1 MFNHSKSGSIAT
13 VFTAILVT
21 FFAAGIAAGQ
31 TYTTIANGN
40 WSSAATWQGGSVP
53 PTAANIPAGAIVRI
67 RHTVNYDTGNALR
80 NQGEI
85 RIQPVPGTTAKLNVP
100 GGIFIENWAG
110 GTFVIVNGALVQCRF
125 APCNDG
131 QPYVGNSPTAQQ
143 QTGSFRN
150 LGGIVELRGSNIE
163 IAQSWTNLGG
173 TSFMVDTCITAGES
187 YAIKGSPSA
196 GNPTETIVRSFLSMG
211 WHGAGQFE
219 LANGTVTFDRAN
231 FQLAGANTN
240 FNLQVGTANGDIDF
254 ITLRNHVVPFDGN
267 GIIFAGPGLVTSGIN
282 LDAYCTASVLQYQHN
297 QKFTGP
303 QSQNCSIAAF
313 PAICGGG
320 IPTAANGVVQG
331 RVLTATGAGIAK
343 GSIEVVGGNL
353 TQPMRVLTNAF
364 GIFRVDGLEAGQ
376 TYIVQVAA
384 KGHTF
389 AEPIR
394 VVTLFDNLTDLEFVA
409 DAPGKPTRE
418 TKENP
423 KR

>member
-1 MFNHSKSGSIAT
+1 MLKHLISGSLAT
-13 VFTAILVT
+13 AFGAVLVT
-21 FFAAGIAAGQ
+21 IMVAGIAVGQ

-53 PTAANIPAGAIVRI
+53 PTAANIPAGVVVRI
-67 RHTVNYDTGNALR
+67 RHTVNYDTGNTLR
-80 NQGEI
+80 NEGEI
-85 RIQPVPGTTAKLNVP
+85 RIQPVPGTTARLNVP

-110 GTFVIVNGALVQCRF
+110 GTFVMVNATLVQCRF

-173 TSFMVDTCITAGES
+173 TSFMVDTCLTAGES
-187 YAIKGSPSA
+187 YAIKGSQAS

-219 LANGTVTFDRAN
+219 LANGTVIFDRAN
-231 FQLAGANTN
+231 FQLAGATSN

-254 ITLRNHVVPFDGN
+254 ITLRNHVVPFN
-267 GIIFAGPGLVTSGIN
+267 GSGVIFAGPGLITSGIN

-297 QKFTGP
+297 QKFSGP
-303 QSQNCSIAAF
+303 QSQNCGIAAF

-320 IPTAANGVVQG
+320 TPTAANGVIQG
-331 RVLTATGAGIAK
+331 RVLTAAGLGISKGA
-343 GSIEVVGGNL
+343 IEVMGGNL
-353 TQPMRVLTNAF
+353 TQPLRVLTNAF
-364 GIFRVDGLEAGQ
+364 GIFRVDSLEAGQ
-376 TYIVQVAA
+376 TYIVRVAA
-384 KGHTF
+384 KGHVF
-389 AEPIR
+389 AEPTR
-394 VVTLFDNLTDLEFVA
+394 VVTLFDNFTDLEFVA
-409 DAPGKPTRE
+409 DTPTKPARE
-418 TKENP
+418 TKEP
-423 KR
+423 KK